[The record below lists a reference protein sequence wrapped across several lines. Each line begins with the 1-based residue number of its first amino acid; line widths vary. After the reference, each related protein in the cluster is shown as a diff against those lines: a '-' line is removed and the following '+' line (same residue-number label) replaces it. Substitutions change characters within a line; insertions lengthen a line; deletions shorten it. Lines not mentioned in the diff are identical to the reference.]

1 MTSGGAKLRV
11 LLIDSNVY
19 FVKRVTEALEKE
31 GFEVLHHPVA
41 SYALTMIEWTPPDV
55 ILCAT
60 ELREMGAFE
69 IAPMLRG
76 DAKTAKI
83 PLLALGNSADKGP
96 LEAYRAGCDDYID
109 RRRNPAEIASH
120 IRAFVRSSVHG
131 FQPTQMLS
139 MAETSLTGNLAHL
152 DLVGIVQMLDQARQS
167 GVLHVNAGETDA
179 VLFFETGQ
187 IHHAEFGKLTGD
199 QAVIQLIQACQ
210 RTGTGVYKFVAGT
223 ITNERTVH
231 RRATDLLLDALR
243 EFDETNEHLAE
254 REPS

>member
-1 MTSGGAKLRV
+1 LHCMNDKVRGMTRGAVAVVIGITLSMAASAQDSGILRTPRRAVEGA
-11 LLIDSNVY
+11 
-19 FVKRVTEALEKE
+19 
-31 GFEVLHHPVA
+31 
-41 SYALTMIEWTPPDV
+41 IE
-55 ILCAT
+55 
-60 ELREMGAFE
+60 M
-69 IAPMLRG
+69 
-76 DAKTAKI
+76 
-83 PLLALGNSADKGP
+83 
-96 LEAYRAGCDDYID
+96 
-109 RRRNPAEIASH
+109 RNPAEIASH
-120 IRAFVRSSVHG
+120 VRAFVRSSVHG
-131 FQPTQMLS
+131 FQPTEMLS

-152 DLVGIVQMLDQARQS
+152 DLVGIVQMLDQGRQS

-179 VLFFETGQ
+179 VLFFEAGQ